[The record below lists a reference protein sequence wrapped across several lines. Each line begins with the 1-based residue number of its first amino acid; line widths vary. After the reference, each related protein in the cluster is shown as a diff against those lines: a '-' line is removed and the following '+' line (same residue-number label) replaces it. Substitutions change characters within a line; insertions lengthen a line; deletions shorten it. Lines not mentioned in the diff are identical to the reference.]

1 MADISI
7 TAGNVVPSATASTVH
22 GTAGATITAG
32 QTVYLDTTTNTYKLC
47 DADVAASAVCAGIA
61 LHGASAGQ
69 PLTILTDGQITIG
82 ATVVRGTAYYV
93 SLNAGGICP
102 VADISTGDYV
112 SLVGIA
118 DSTTTILVKRINTG
132 VVI

>member
-1 MADISI
+1 MADLTI
-7 TAGNVVPSATASTVH
+7 TAGNVVPSSTASTLH
-22 GTAGATITAG
+22 GTAGAAITAG
-32 QTVYLDTTTNTYKLC
+32 QAVYLDTTTNTYKLC

-61 LHGASAGQ
+61 LNGASSGQ
-69 PLTILTDGQITIG
+69 PITILTDGQITIG

-93 SLNAGGICP
+93 SLTAGGICP
-102 VADISTGDYV
+102 AADISTGDYV
-112 SLVGIA
+112 SLIGIA

>member
-1 MADISI
+1 MADLTI
-7 TAGNVVPSATASTVH
+7 TAGDVVPSSTASTLH

-32 QTVYLDTTTNTYKLC
+32 QAVYLDTTTNTYKLC

-61 LHGASAGQ
+61 LNGASSGQ
-69 PLTILTDGQITIG
+69 PITILTDGQITIG
-82 ATVVRGTAYYV
+82 ATVTRGTAYYV
-93 SLNAGGICP
+93 SLTAGGICP

-112 SLVGIA
+112 SLIGIA

>member
-1 MADISI
+1 MADLTI
-7 TAGNVVPSATASTVH
+7 TAGNVVPSSTASTLH
-22 GTAGATITAG
+22 GTAGAAITAG
-32 QTVYLDTTTNTYKLC
+32 QAVYLDTTTNTYKLC

-61 LHGASAGQ
+61 LNGASSGQ
-69 PLTILTDGQITIG
+69 PITILTDGQITIG
-82 ATVVRGTAYYV
+82 ATVTRGTAYYV
-93 SLNAGGICP
+93 SLTAGGICP

-112 SLVGIA
+112 SLIGIA